1 MAQHPTP
8 ATLTSSPRNAENEPD
23 PLPEPGAAPYA
34 VHTKSSAGGQP
45 PHKGETPEP
54 EVSVPS
60 VQE

>member
-8 ATLTSSPRNAENEPD
+8 ATLTSSPRNAENEP
-23 PLPEPGAAPYA
+23 GSVARAGCHSFA
-34 VHTKSSAGGQP
+34 VSTKSSAGGQP
-45 PHKGETPEP
+45 PQKGETPDP